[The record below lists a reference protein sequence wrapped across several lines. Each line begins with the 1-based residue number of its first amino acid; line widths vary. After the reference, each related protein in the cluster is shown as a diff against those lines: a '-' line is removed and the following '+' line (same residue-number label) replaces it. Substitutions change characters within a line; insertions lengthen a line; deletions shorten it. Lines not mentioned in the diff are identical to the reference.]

1 MFKYILYKQK
11 DGVAMESLLGPTM
24 ANVFLFYKFKLL
36 EQYPNEFKPFFLQKI
51 CWWQFLLFESA
62 EHFSKVHAD
71 LDIFHPSMTFSSE
84 QERKGK
90 LSFLEREVSQQQ
102 GKFVTTV

>member
-36 EQYPNEFKPFFLQKI
+36 EQYPNEFKPFFYKRYVDDNFFYLNQLNI
-51 CWWQFLLFESA
+51 
-62 EHFSKVHAD
+62 
-71 LDIFHPSMTFSSE
+71 
-84 QERKGK
+84 
-90 LSFLEREVSQQQ
+90 SQRFMQILIY
-102 GKFVTTV
+102 FILV

>member
-1 MFKYILYKQK
+1 
-11 DGVAMESLLGPTM
+11 
-24 ANVFLFYKFKLL
+24 
-36 EQYPNEFKPFFLQKI
+36 
-51 CWWQFLLFESA
+51 
-62 EHFSKVHAD
+62 
-71 LDIFHPSMTFSSE
+71 MTFSFE